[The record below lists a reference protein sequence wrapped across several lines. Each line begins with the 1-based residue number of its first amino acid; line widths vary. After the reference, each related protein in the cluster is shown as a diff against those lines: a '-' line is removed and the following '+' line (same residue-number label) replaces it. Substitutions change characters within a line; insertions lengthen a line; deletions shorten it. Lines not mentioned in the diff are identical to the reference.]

1 MALVDNNSI
10 LMSIKNLLNVEHN
23 DPDFDTQIGMEINGV
38 FMTLWQ
44 LGIGPKEGFAITE
57 ANTQWSDFSKDK
69 TLIETVK
76 MYMYLKV
83 RLIFDPPA
91 SSIVSDAINSRINEL
106 EWRLNLQAEKS
117 WENYP
122 EESKDSEDELP
133 DEIPETTEP
142 VVIEPENPSPTQE
155 PISSDGVQFSM
166 SSTPESLSI
175 ENQNG
180 NTRSSS
186 GKNYKIEGES
196 MVLGKGFFQSLF
208 SGDG

>member
-76 MYMYLKV
+76 LYMYLKV

-91 SSIVSDAINSRINEL
+91 SSIVADQINSRINEL

-117 WENYP
+117 WEQEEEETP
-122 EESKDSEDELP
+122 EESPKTP
-133 DEIPETTEP
+133 APA
-142 VVIEPENPSPTQE
+142 VIEPENQNPDPE
-155 PISSDGVQFSM
+155 PDQNTTLQFSV
-166 SSTPESLSI
+166 SSRPESLTMQ
-175 ENQNG
+175 NQNESP
-180 NTRSSS
+180 RSTS
-186 GKNYKIEGES
+186 GRNYRIEGEN
-196 MVLGKGFFQSLF
+196 MVLGQGFFQSLF

>member
-76 MYMYLKV
+76 LYMYLKV

-122 EESKDSEDELP
+122 EESKESEDVLP
-133 DEIPETTEP
+133 DEIPETPEP
-142 VVIEPENPSPTQE
+142 VVIEPENPSPMPE

-175 ENQNG
+175 ENQNR
-180 NTRSSS
+180 NTRSTT
-186 GKNYKIEGES
+186 GRNYRIDGEN